1 MRDFATDNFVC
12 SSRRRCDGF
21 PSYLCRVT
29 TGSFS
34 PACECFFFSFCV
46 LCGSRA
52 IKVIQSPAIDATQVP
67 TLRAFARTHVRRRN
81 GNRVFRITGAL
92 PRCAQ

>member
-34 PACECFFFSFCV
+34 PACECFFFF
-46 LCGSRA
+46 LC
-52 IKVIQSPAIDATQVP
+52 IVWQ
-67 TLRAFARTHVRRRN
+67 
-81 GNRVFRITGAL
+81 
-92 PRCAQ
+92 PRYQGHPVAGY